1 MPPAALGHYPWPA
14 EEGETM
20 GSISMKGAV
29 GAHGGPAH
37 QQRPVVLVAAP
48 VQALSE
54 VLGACCAFIGARLE
68 SLRLDDLNQT
78 LQCEEPIAV
87 VAMLGDHD
95 PDGYEIVD
103 AIADADA
110 RLPVLIVTGENDRG
124 ERVTDAEAARRGLR
138 HARVSAGIPEPATL
152 IGFLVEAGIR
162 RGWIGFMP
170 S

>member
-1 MPPAALGHYPWPA
+1 
-14 EEGETM
+14 M

-29 GAHGGPAH
+29 SARGGAAN
-37 QQRPVVLVAAP
+37 QQQPVVLVAAP

-68 SLRLDDLNQT
+68 PLRLDDLHQT

-87 VAMLGDHD
+87 VAMVGGHD
-95 PDGYEIVD
+95 SDGYEIVN

-110 RLPVLIVTGENDRG
+110 RLPVLIVNESDDE

-138 HARVSAGIPEPATL
+138 HARVSAGIPEPAML